1 MSFLFKYP
9 HSSFEEIN
17 LDYILRRITQIE
29 TQIATIK
36 EEIEG
41 EIFDWV
47 QEQIAPIEEELQR
60 LINEVTTLEGNV
72 ESTLAAYD
80 ARITAIQQ
88 SLNNQIADIQRQL
101 NDTSVAL
108 SSLMDTKIEQNN
120 IWLLN
125 EISENVSDLFLVLN
139 PFTGTMMPIQE
150 MIDYL
155 SAFHIVDGIDYDT
168 MNLRAL
174 TYSVWNGLSMTYTDL
189 TLHGNTIY
197 T

>member
-9 HSSFEEIN
+9 HTSFEELN
-17 LDYILRRITQIE
+17 LDYILKRISQIE
-29 TQIATIK
+29 IQIKTIK

-41 EIFDWV
+41 EIFEWV
-47 QEQIAPIEEELQR
+47 QEQLEPFETELQN
-60 LINEVTTLEGNV
+60 LINEVTSL
-72 ESTLAAYD
+72 ESTVTSTLQAYD
-80 ARITAIQQ
+80 QRITNIQN
-88 SLNNQIADIQRQL
+88 SLNAQILDIQREL
-101 NDTSVAL
+101 ADTSVAL

-120 IWLLN
+120 LWLLN
-125 EISENVSDLFLVLN
+125 EISENVGDLFLVLN

-150 MIDYL
+150 MVDYL

-168 MNLRAL
+168 MNTRSL
-174 TYSVWNGLSMTYTDL
+174 TYSVWNGLAMTYTDL

>member
-9 HSSFEEIN
+9 HTSFEEIN
-17 LDYILRRITQIE
+17 LDYILRRINEIE
-29 TQIATIK
+29 TQIKTIK

-41 EIFDWV
+41 EIFIWI
-47 QEQIAPIEEELQR
+47 QEQIAPIEDELQG
-60 LINEVTTLEGNV
+60 LINEVTSL
-72 ESTLAAYD
+72 ESTVETTLQAYD
-80 ARITAIQQ
+80 ARITTIQNN
-88 SLNNQIADIQRQL
+88 LNAQIADIRRQL
-101 NDTSVAL
+101 TDTSVAL
-108 SSLMDTKIEQNN
+108 TNLMDTKIEQNN

-125 EISENVSDLFLVLN
+125 EISQNVGDLFQVLN

-168 MNLRAL
+168 MNTRAL

-197 T
+197 V

>member
-9 HSSFEEIN
+9 HTSFEELN
-17 LDYILRRITQIE
+17 LDYILKRISQIE
-29 TQIATIK
+29 IQIKTIK
-36 EEIEG
+36 EDIEG
-41 EIFDWV
+41 EIFEWV
-47 QEQIAPIEEELQR
+47 QEQLAPFETELQN
-60 LINEVTTLEGNV
+60 LINEVTSL
-72 ESTLAAYD
+72 ESTVTSTLQAYD
-80 ARITAIQQ
+80 QRITNIQN
-88 SLNNQIADIQRQL
+88 SLNAQIADIQREL
-101 NDTSVAL
+101 ADTSVAL

-120 IWLLN
+120 LWLLN
-125 EISENVSDLFLVLN
+125 EISENVGDLFLVLN

-174 TYSVWNGLSMTYTDL
+174 TYSVWNGLAMTYTDL

-197 T
+197 N